1 MDALSAPVVARSAA
15 ASPSPAAGT
24 VADARVVLGMPHL
37 SGTGLSE
44 QWLLK
49 ECGHRH
55 WQMLAA
61 ATGRVVPDFV
71 AADGAPIYAA
81 FTGLTVEADGFAD
94 CGEHDVLTVRS
105 RLARVG
111 RGRVF
116 GDHLLSVGGRPV
128 GRVGMTSVFVRR
140 TRPGV
145 NASVVR
151 AEVPGLPPPGPDAA
165 AEAHAAAVAA
175 LAAPSDGRDG
185 PCLDVLPCPPLDFN
199 GAGFLYFASYVAFA
213 DRAEWAL
220 APDEARRPLRRR
232 TVRFLGNVD
241 VGEAL
246 TVELHEVGGTVRA
259 VLRAR
264 SDRRMLAVAAT
275 DRSPSAR

>member
-1 MDALSAPVVARSAA
+1 MDSLSALSLVPASRSAI
-15 ASPSPAAGT
+15 P
-24 VADARVVLGMPHL
+24 DARIVLGMPHL

-44 QWLLK
+44 PWLLK

-61 ATGRVVPDFV
+61 AAGRAVPDFR
-71 AADGAPIYAA
+71 APDGTPIYAA
-81 FTGLTVEADGFAD
+81 FTGITVAADGFAA
-94 CGEHDVLTVRS
+94 CGEHEVLTVRS
-105 RLARVG
+105 RLSRIS

-116 GDHLLSVGGRPV
+116 GEHVLTVDGRAV
-128 GRVGMTSVFVRR
+128 GRVGMTSAFVRR

-165 AEAHAAAVAA
+165 AEAHAAAIAA
-175 LAAPSDGRDG
+175 LAPPTADGEGG
-185 PCLDVLPCPPLDFN
+185 PVVELAPCPSLDFN
-199 GAGFLYFASYVAFA
+199 GAGFLYFVSYVAFA

-220 APDEARRPLRRR
+220 APAAARRPLLHR

-241 VGEAL
+241 VGEHVVVRHRAGD
-246 TVELHEVGGTVRA
+246 GGTVRLDLSA
-259 VLRAR
+259 ASDGRPLAMLHVLRGAP
-264 SDRRMLAVAAT
+264 AA
-275 DRSPSAR
+275 S